1 MTDGDDEVWRI
12 AILSSQLGLMCVI
25 FSKLTLIVMLSAV
38 NLVANEF
45 YFFARDAKKGVLAC
59 HAFIHARKAVKVCP

>member
-1 MTDGDDEVWRI
+1 MLT
-12 AILSSQLGLMCVI
+12 
-25 FSKLTLIVMLSAV
+25 FSELTLIVMLSAV

>member
-1 MTDGDDEVWRI
+1 
-12 AILSSQLGLMCVI
+12 
-25 FSKLTLIVMLSAV
+25 MLSAV

-59 HAFIHARKAVKVCP
+59 HAFIHARKVAAGFALDSKAE